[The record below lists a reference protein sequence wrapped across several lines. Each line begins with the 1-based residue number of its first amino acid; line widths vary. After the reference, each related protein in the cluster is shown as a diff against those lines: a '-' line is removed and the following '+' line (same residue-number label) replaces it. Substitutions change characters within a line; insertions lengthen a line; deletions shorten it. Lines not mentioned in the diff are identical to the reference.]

1 MKKLLFLSLILLA
14 DQAFAFKDC
23 SDCPEMVAIP
33 TGSFLMGSS
42 SAHVSDNQETF
53 RVRADEMP
61 QHSVE
66 IKAFF
71 LGKFEITQTE
81 WYAVMG
87 SNPSLNKGP
96 SLPIENISW
105 DDAQTFIQKLNKKTG
120 KNYRL
125 PTEAEWEYAA
135 RGGSSTHYP
144 WGDSYSDFHMYAWST
159 ANAVNTNNVGSKKSN
174 QFGLHDM
181 MGNVS
186 EWTQDCWNSNYSG
199 APSDGSAWL
208 SGNCSI
214 RVLRGGSWGDD
225 PQQLRSAIRDGT
237 HPTYYRFSGSSF
249 RVALDMQKLNE
260 K

>member
-33 TGSFLMGSS
+33 AGSFLMGSS
-42 SAHVSDNQETF
+42 STHMSDDQETF
-53 RVRADEMP
+53 GLRDDEMP
-61 QHSVE
+61 QHPVE

-81 WYAVMG
+81 WYALMG
-87 SNPSLNKGP
+87 SNPSHYKGQ

-105 DDAQTFIQKLNKKTG
+105 DDAQVFIQKLNNKTG

-135 RGGSSTHYP
+135 RGGSNTQYP
-144 WGDSYSDFHMYAWST
+144 WGDNYSDFHMHAWST
-159 ANAVNTNNVGSKKSN
+159 ANSITTNNVGLKKPN

-186 EWTQDCWNSNYSG
+186 EWTQDCWNNNYNG
-199 APSDGSAWL
+199 APNDGTAWL
-208 SGNCSI
+208 SGNCSL
-214 RVLRGGSWGDD
+214 RVLRGGSWGTD

-249 RVALDMQKLNE
+249 RVALDIQK
-260 K
+260 